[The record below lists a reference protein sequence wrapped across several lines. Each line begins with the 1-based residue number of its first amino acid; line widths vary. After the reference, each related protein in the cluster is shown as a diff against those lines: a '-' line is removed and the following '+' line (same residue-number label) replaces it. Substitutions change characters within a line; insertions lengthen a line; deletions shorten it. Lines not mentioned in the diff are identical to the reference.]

1 MHREAAKTAI
11 IIAREEQA
19 KGQYRIA
26 HDVLF
31 GMYQELVTQGIRIPA
46 EMANNLML
54 IHSYLIVKVCAFDS
68 DPRASDE
75 TLHLSVFDQTRRSSE
90 SLPNARA
97 CRQQYQP
104 ISST

>member
-46 EMANNLML
+46 EMANNLIL
-54 IHSYLIVKVCAFDS
+54 IHSYLIVKVSFCALFLTVL
-68 DPRASDE
+68 PGARK
-75 TLHLSVFDQTRRSSE
+75 LSCDISE
-90 SLPNARA
+90 KR
-97 CRQQYQP
+97 
-104 ISST
+104 